1 MKKFIV
7 SLFLFIV
14 LPFGVNADTIS
25 NINIEVNLKND
36 GSAEISEAWEVKA
49 TEGTEWCKLITNLK
63 NETDLYNYTVL
74 MDGKSIEEKTWDP
87 NDKLEDKANHYGIKY
102 TSEGIELC
110 FGKKDMNKHIFI
122 LNYSISNFMTKV
134 KDSQVLQWTLLHK
147 INAENVDITIKSEKE
162 IPKST
167 DVIAY
172 GYDGNLTI
180 KDGKIKISSKGGIK
194 DEYVTI
200 LAKFPSET
208 FKITHESEE
217 KTFEEILEIE
227 NSQHKVKVEK
237 SNGETISNILLI
249 IGFIVFFGLGI
260 LIVIKYKEKF
270 IEYIKNIKNKVKK

>member
-1 MKKFIV
+1 MLICKKQKKYF
-7 SLFLFIV
+7 
-14 LPFGVNADTIS
+14 
-25 NINIEVNLKND
+25 NIK
-36 GSAEISEAWEVKA
+36 
-49 TEGTEWCKLITNLK
+49 
-63 NETDLYNYTVL
+63 
-74 MDGKSIEEKTWDP
+74 EKTI
-87 NDKLEDKANHYGIKY
+87 NKY

-147 INAENVDITIKSEKE
+147 TNAENVDITIKSEKE

-180 KDGKIKISSKGGIK
+180 KDGKIKISRKGGIK

-208 FKITHESEE
+208 FKITNESEE
-217 KTFEEILEIE
+217 KTFEEILETE
-227 NSQHKVKVEK
+227 NSQHKDKVEK